1 MSLEDT
7 ALSEIDRERQILQI
21 LNSLTYTRNLRGKKK
36 VKLIETERIKVV
48 VISWGIMEMEKC
60 WSSISTFS
68 YKINKL

>member
-36 VKLIETERIKVV
+36 VKLIKTETR
-48 VISWGIMEMEKC
+48 MEV
-60 WSSISTFS
+60 T
-68 YKINKL
+68 